1 MSVRVLA
8 VTLTVLALGA
18 CSSGSTSPSTSNAPT
33 MSATS
38 SPAATPSPT
47 PTPTTSSTPTTEP
60 GPDLSAIKKYGVSSP
75 ECTAV
80 STILMGATRI
90 GGKANSGTVT
100 QADVDQA
107 FAADVVKA
115 VPADAAALVD
125 SMKAVSAKVVGLD
138 AASALDFLSEFS
150 TALGNLTTA
159 SSTICS

>member
-1 MSVRVLA
+1 
-8 VTLTVLALGA
+8 
-18 CSSGSTSPSTSNAPT
+18 
-33 MSATS
+33 
-38 SPAATPSPT
+38 
-47 PTPTTSSTPTTEP
+47 
-60 GPDLSAIKKYGVSSP
+60 
-75 ECTAV
+75 
-80 STILMGATRI
+80 MGATRI

>member
-115 VPADAAALVD
+115 VPADAA
-125 SMKAVSAKVVGLD
+125 KVGGLD